1 MLFKPLIDVSALVRD
16 RIKNF
21 ERKFTNNFL

>member
-1 MLFKPLIDVSALVRD
+1 MFFKPLIDASALVRD